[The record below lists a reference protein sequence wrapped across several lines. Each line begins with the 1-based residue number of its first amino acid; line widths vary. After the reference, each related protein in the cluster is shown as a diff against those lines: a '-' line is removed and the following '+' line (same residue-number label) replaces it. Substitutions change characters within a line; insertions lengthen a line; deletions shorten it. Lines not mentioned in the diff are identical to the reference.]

1 MKKKIIASL
10 LVSLSVVG
18 ILPVSAQAAWKKDA
32 YNNNVW
38 VEAGGIK
45 QGWNF
50 IDNFWYYLG
59 ADGVPVTGWLQDK
72 GDWYY
77 MWSNG
82 TMAYNTWMTK
92 EFLDWM
98 VESQTG
104 QEALVKDMN
113 MIPAFTNFKAESSN
127 TLNKSITEY
136 NNSGNTLKWAFT
148 NFPDGFTMNDIGPVF
163 SKFLNTDMGDAA
175 KKEMLQNIQDASPK
189 QAK

>member
-82 TMAYNTWMTK
+82 TMAYNTWMTNGGLWYYFDENGK
-92 EFLDWM
+92 MVTDLVK
-98 VESQTG
+98 VESR
-104 QEALVKDMN
+104 EYD
-113 MIPAFTNFKAESSN
+113 FTNTAIILSKNIGLDNTKNIPQTAEKTVSDIDVSSVV
-127 TLNKSITEY
+127 
-136 NNSGNTLKWAFT
+136 SGEGK
-148 NFPDGFTMNDIGPVF
+148 
-163 SKFLNTDMGDAA
+163 
-175 KKEMLQNIQDASPK
+175 
-189 QAK
+189 